1 MRWEWN
7 SKEEYHNL
15 HYIICVFL
23 YVSLTCHLSPTQ
35 FDHVHWHI
43 AICNARDSICDKSA
57 SLRIARPWVRW
68 PDWPRLVAPTH
79 DWMVRVAPAFG
90 VLDGFFCFQFVGW
103 RDWRCWIV
111 GLPGVLWLVMKWHE
125 RNKLRSSWSNYMGVS
140 KNRGTPKSSILIGF
154 SIIDHPFWG
163 ETPIYMSWYGCSN
176 VTVGSLRIASHFLPE
191 WSETSLVE
199 WAFYWCRDVSKKSG
213 WIKLNQTWKVC

>member
-1 MRWEWN
+1 MF
-7 SKEEYHNL
+7 H
-15 HYIICVFL
+15 
-23 YVSLTCHLSPTQ
+23 SLVTYLQHSLIMCIDTLQCQRFHL
-35 FDHVHWHI
+35 
-43 AICNARDSICDKSA
+43 SICDKSA

-140 KNRGTPKSSILIGF
+140 KNNGTPKSSILIGF
-154 SIIDHPFWG
+154 SIINHPFWG
-163 ETPIYMSWYGCSN
+163 ETPIYVLVWLFKRHCW
-176 VTVGSLRIASHFLPE
+176 VTEDCESLSAWVQWNQSGGVSFL
-191 WSETSLVE
+191 LV
-199 WAFYWCRDVSKKSG
+199 
-213 WIKLNQTWKVC
+213 